1 MTTSICLPTG
11 SMDFDDLL
19 LRVDGDREL
28 LCELLVMFKEA
39 CPELLRTLEDAAA
52 SQDMRQVE
60 ITAHTMN
67 GMLANVSALRAR
79 SAAAR
84 LERLGREGEA
94 GGIKAAFAALQQE
107 ITHSFREIDDY
118 LARFEA

>member
-28 LCELLVMFKEA
+28 MCELLVMFKEA
-39 CPELLRTLEDAAA
+39 CPELLRILEDAAA
-52 SQDMRQVE
+52 NQDMRQVE

-79 SAAAR
+79 SAAAE

-107 ITHSFREIDDY
+107 IIHSLREIDDY
-118 LARFEA
+118 LARS